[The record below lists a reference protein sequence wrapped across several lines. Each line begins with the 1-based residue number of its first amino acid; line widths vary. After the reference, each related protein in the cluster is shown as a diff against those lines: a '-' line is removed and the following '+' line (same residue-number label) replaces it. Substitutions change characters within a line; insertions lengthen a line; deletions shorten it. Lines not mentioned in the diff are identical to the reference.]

1 MNSRERMYRVLNHE
15 LPDRLPTFEYAIDK
29 KVVEGI
35 CPGGTYADVV
45 EALDLDVITAWEPS
59 TGGFVPGKADS
70 LKPKERY
77 VDDWGVEREAT
88 GEMYAYPLEE
98 KVLIKSESDLRNYTP
113 PDPTAE
119 FRFEY
124 LREYIRRF
132 RGEKLVS
139 YSIIDMFELSKYLMG
154 FQEYLMAWIQR
165 PQLVREVLE
174 MTTDWVIQVACK
186 AIDVGADM
194 IIEHSDLGYK
204 TGLFLKPELYQE
216 LFIPCLK
223 RIVDAVKK
231 RRAYMFYHSHGN
243 IWSLLES
250 LIDTGIDVLH
260 PLDPDAGMD
269 IGLVKKSF
277 GTKVVLAG
285 NISTDFLSRK
295 SRAEV
300 IDLVKKT
307 ISRTSVGG
315 GHILMGSSSM
325 LSSVNPDNYR
335 AMVETAQAYKYQ

>member
-1 MNSRERMYRVLNHE
+1 MNSRERMYKVLNHE

-29 KVVEGI
+29 KVIEGI

-45 EALDLDVITAWEPS
+45 EALDLDAITAWEPS
-59 TGGFVPGKADS
+59 TGSFVPGKSDV
-70 LKPKERY
+70 LKPRERY
-77 VDDWGVEREAT
+77 VDEWGVEREAT
-88 GEMYAYPLEE
+88 GEMYAYPLEV
-98 KVLIKSESDLRNYTP
+98 KSLIKDESDLKNFKP

-124 LREYIRRF
+124 LREYMRRF
-132 RGEKLVS
+132 PGEKLIT

-154 FQEYLMAWIQR
+154 FQEFLVAWIER
-165 PQLVREVLE
+165 PQLVRKLLE
-174 MTTDWVIQVACK
+174 MTTDWVIQVASK
-186 AIDVGADM
+186 AIDRGADM

-204 TGLFLKPELYQE
+204 TGLFFRPELYLE
-216 LFIPCLK
+216 LFMPCLK
-223 RIVDAVKK
+223 RVVDAVKK
-231 RRAYMFYHSHGN
+231 RRAYHFYHSHGN
-243 IWSLLES
+243 IWNLLEP
-250 LIDTGIDVLH
+250 LIGTGIDVLH

-269 IGLVKKSF
+269 ISRVKKMY
-277 GTKVVLAG
+277 GQKVVVAG

-300 IDLVKKT
+300 IELVKKT
-307 ISRTSVGG
+307 MSKTSSGG

-335 AMVETAQAYKYQ
+335 AMVETAQSYKY